1 MMAYIVILELPVA
14 YQQWHKADFIVCT
27 EVAVV
32 AGPETKQNIHVNY
45 KLNRATEWVCHSVR
59 IKFKRHLHYFL

>member
-1 MMAYIVILELPVA
+1 MAYIVILELPVA

-32 AGPETKQNIHVNY
+32 VGPETKQNIHVTY
-45 KLNRATEWVCHSVR
+45 KLN
-59 IKFKRHLHYFL
+59 L